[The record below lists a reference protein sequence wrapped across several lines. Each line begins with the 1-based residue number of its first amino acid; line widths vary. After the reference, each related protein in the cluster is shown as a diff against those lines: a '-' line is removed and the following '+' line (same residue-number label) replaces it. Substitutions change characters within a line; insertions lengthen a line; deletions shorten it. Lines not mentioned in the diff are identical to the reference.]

1 MEKEK
6 FKVQVVNHVRV
17 DNHVEYLLCVI
28 EVSSNFKI
36 FFSQKYIN
44 LRNLYE
50 TMKKESKSKNFPQFA
65 PNKLFGYEEE
75 NFVIQR
81 TKDLNKFF
89 EEISNNQTYSNLP
102 SFIKFIKANIKRK
115 KSNLTSSKHPQMME
129 IKYNI
134 NNQRMKDRAKLFKN
148 EFYQGNEENH
158 KRLTEEDFDNIEN
171 ESKQIVKKI
180 EKKFVKIDYDIEI
193 NNNKNMEKKYNNL
206 FNFDENNKN
215 SLDNTIGNDNN
226 FNLIGKNEESININI
241 EKNIDSYIKKN
252 MDKFKYLANLF
263 DGNNLLLK

>member
-6 FKVQVVNHVRV
+6 YKVQVVNHVRV
-17 DNHVEYLLCVI
+17 DNHVEYLMCII
-28 EVSSNFKI
+28 EVSTNFKI

-44 LRNLYE
+44 LRTLYE
-50 TMKKESKSKNFPQFA
+50 IMKKESKSKNFPQFA

-89 EEISNNQTYSNLP
+89 EEISNDQNFSNLP
-102 SFIKFIKANIKRK
+102 SFIKFIKINAKRK
-115 KSNLTSSKHPQMME
+115 KSNLTSSKHPQMVE

-134 NNQRMKDRAKLFKN
+134 NNQKMKDRAKLFKN
-148 EFYQGNEENH
+148 DFYQGTEENH
-158 KRLTEEDFDNIEN
+158 KRLDDEEFNNIQN
-171 ESKQIVKKI
+171 EGEQIVIKI
-180 EKKFVKIDYDIEI
+180 GKKFVKIDYDIEI
-193 NNNKNMEKKYNNL
+193 NKNKKVEKKYNKLCN
-206 FNFDENNKN
+206 FNENNQN
-215 SLDNTIGNDNN
+215 TLDNTIGNDNN

-252 MDKFKYLANLF
+252 LDKFKYLANLF